1 MLLYALVI
9 SVARAQEQIAV
20 PGCAGCVVGCVT
32 LTDVQGF
39 STLTTLQAV
48 CATSAAACAI
58 CIASSTSIAFS
69 RASSSAGS
77 NVQGGCLAQLSFAV
91 PILGECTAGSISV
104 PTATASGTR
113 PSADTPS
120 GVSPPTG
127 LRFFELC

>member
-9 SVARAQEQIAV
+9 SVARAQELAV

-32 LTDVQGF
+32 EVRGL
-39 STLTTLQAV
+39 STLTTLQVV

-69 RASSSAGS
+69 RASSSAAGS
-77 NVQGGCLAQLSFAV
+77 NVQVGCSAQLPFAAT
-91 PILGECTAGSISV
+91 ILDECTAGSISV

-127 LRFFELC
+127 LRIFELC

>member
-32 LTDVQGF
+32 EVQGF
-39 STLTTLQAV
+39 STLTTLQVV
-48 CATSAAACAI
+48 CAASTAACAI

-77 NVQGGCLAQLSFAV
+77 NVQGGCLAQLSFVV

-113 PSADTPS
+113 PSVDTPS